1 MGVVVRQGLKSTV
14 VQFVGVAVGVATVLF
29 LVPYVLEVY
38 GIVQA
43 LVAAA
48 MIIAPLATLGSSNLA
63 VRYYAPFREPD
74 AGRRGLL
81 TLSLLVCGV
90 GIGVVALAWPLID
103 EWVVR
108 VYFPEDAARGRRY
121 LIAVPIMIAAI
132 ALMRVLAQY
141 TSNFRRIVVPT
152 LLDQFAFKLTLPL
165 LLLAFLLEWIGVRGV
180 VIGTLAHFTF
190 TTLGMVTYLVYLGE
204 LRLPRVDASL
214 TADWREMASFSAYG
228 VTAQLASNLA
238 FRIDQLMVPA
248 YLGFAAGGQ
257 YAMALFIS
265 EVIAKPFANLR
276 NVTAPMVAEAWADDD
291 RAELRTLYRKSSDNL
306 LLICGYVYAGI
317 AVCYP
322 ALVDVAPRGEVLA
335 QAFPAFVILGL
346 SRVVD
351 GATSIND
358 LIITYSRRY
367 GFNLVAV
374 VLLAGV
380 NLGLNLALIPRFG
393 FVGAATA
400 TLLSVT
406 LANASKVAFVGLVW
420 GLWPFGK
427 TTFEVAA
434 ALLLAGALA
443 WVLPLTGYWPVDIAL
458 KGGLLTLLLAAYVW
472 WRPPSEELR
481 GLLQRLFAI
490 LRSALRPQS

>member
-14 VQFVGVAVGVATVLF
+14 VQFVGVGVGVATVLF
-29 LVPYVLEVY
+29 LVPYALEVY

-48 MIIAPLATLGSSNLA
+48 MIIAPLATLGSSTLA

-81 TLSLLVCGV
+81 TLALLVSAL
-90 GIGVVALAWPLID
+90 GIATVASVWPLID
-103 EWVVR
+103 EWVVQ
-108 VYFPEDAARGRRY
+108 VYFPDDVARGRRY
-121 LIAVPIMIAAI
+121 VIAVPIMIAAI

-152 LLDQFAFKLTLPL
+152 LLEQFAFKLTLPL
-165 LLLAFLLEWIGVRGV
+165 LLSAFLLGWIGVRGV
-180 VIGTLAHFTF
+180 VVGTLGHFAL
-190 TTLGMVTYLVYLGE
+190 TTLGMAAYLVYLGE
-204 LRLPRVDASL
+204 WRLPRIDASL
-214 TADWREMASFSAYG
+214 TADWRAMASFSAYG

-257 YAMALFIS
+257 YAIALFIS

-276 NVTAPMVAEAWADDD
+276 NVTAPMVSEAWAGGDL
-291 RAELRTLYRKSSDNL
+291 AELRTLYRKSSDNL
-306 LLICGYVYAGI
+306 LLVCGYVYAGI

-322 ALVDVAPRGEVLA
+322 GLIDVAPRGEVLA
-335 QAFPAFVILGL
+335 QAFPAFLVLGL

-351 GATSIND
+351 SATSIND
-358 LIITYSRRY
+358 LIITYSKRY
-367 GFNLVAV
+367 GFNLAAV

-380 NLGLNLALIPRFG
+380 NLALNLVLIPRYG
-393 FVGAATA
+393 FVGAAVA

-406 LANASKVAFVGLVW
+406 LANVAKVMFVGAVW

-427 TTFEVAA
+427 TTVEVG
-434 ALLLAGALA
+434 LAVMMAGTAA

-458 KGGLLTLLLAAYVW
+458 KGGTLTAAVGAFVW

-481 GLLQRLFAI
+481 GLMENTFRRLGS
-490 LRSALRPQS
+490 R